1 MLSRAPFA
9 SELQDSIV
17 FLNLGRLT
25 SFLLGKKGPEYTESY
40 DKLNRETSADKKK
53 NSGLTRQQKNRPH
66 AYDYT

>member
-53 NSGLTRQQKNRPH
+53 KLRINKTTKK
-66 AYDYT
+66 